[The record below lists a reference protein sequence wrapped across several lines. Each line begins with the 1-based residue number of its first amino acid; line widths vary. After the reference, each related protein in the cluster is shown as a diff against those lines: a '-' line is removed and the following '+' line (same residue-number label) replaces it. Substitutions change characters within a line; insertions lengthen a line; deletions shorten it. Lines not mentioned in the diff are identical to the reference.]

1 MIIWKNLGCNSG
13 EPTINIPSSEIMSY
27 ELDMFSYGS
36 HQLWCGSVRSPRGLT
51 IGRDHF
57 LTQEEAY
64 DFVVSVVNLLELK
77 YPNAKCSN
85 FSFLTKE

>member
-1 MIIWKNLGCNSG
+1 MIIFETLGTTSG
-13 EPTINIPSSEIMSY
+13 EPVINMPSKDP
-27 ELDMFSYGS
+27 ELYMLDLHSYGS
-36 HQLWCGSVRSPRGLT
+36 HQLWCGAVESARGLT

-57 LTQEEAY
+57 RTQEEAF

-77 YPNAKCSN
+77 YPNVVCNN